1 MDGNTLCAVLAL
13 VLSQETSS
21 AARAEAAAE
30 AAEAARDEALA
41 KSYGI
46 TIQGTGLIISDQ
58 TEGGD

>member
-1 MDGNTLCAVLAL
+1 MDGNTLCAALAL
-13 VLSQETSS
+13 VLSQEASS
-21 AARAEAAAE
+21 AARAEAAAI

-58 TEGGD
+58 SEGGE